1 MDVDELLID
10 LMCEDNEDACIA
22 FRERYMALIRYWLKS
37 YDNVISYLRLDDEDF
52 VSDIYMCILNS
63 ISSYNGSTG
72 SFYCYA
78 KKCMINY
85 LLTYLK
91 KFNSDSRKTLFTSL
105 SIDVPIDD
113 VHTFEDLVQCDYSI
127 ADVSRRY
134 EARESIDGMLSV
146 VSSFDHDEKRIAYL
160 RYIGY
165 KPKKIEQRLELSER
179 QIEYKTSNIK
189 KKLTSC
195 IKT

>member
-10 LMCEDNEDACIA
+10 LMCEDNEDAYIA
-22 FRERYMALIRYWLKS
+22 FRERYMTFIRYWLKS
-37 YDNVISYLRLDDEDF
+37 YDNVIAYLRLDIEDF
-52 VSDIYMCILNS
+52 VGDIYMSVLNS

-72 SFYCYA
+72 KFYTFA
-78 KKCMINY
+78 KKCVSNY
-85 LLTYLK
+85 ILAYLK
-91 KFNSDSRKTLFTSL
+91 RYNSDARKTLFTSL

-113 VHTFEDLVQCDYSI
+113 LHTYEDMVKCEYVISDISKRY
-127 ADVSRRY
+127 DVK
-134 EARESIDGMLSV
+134 E
-146 VSSFDHDEKRIAYL
+146 SFDDMLGVISSLDEDEKKIVYM
-160 RYIGY
+160 RYSGM
-165 KPKKIEQRLELSER
+165 KPREMERYSTLKER